1 MAMAVGESEKNRK
14 LSEAEQRRL
23 RGFERLCE
31 SMTAQGYR
39 CTELTVSVVR
49 ANIVS
54 MLIAIP
60 VTVLGMGL
68 FMLVNLNKDWVLGG
82 NLASIA
88 ILLVLVVV
96 HEGIHGLTW
105 SIFAPNHLSDIEF
118 GFMKEYLTPYC
129 TCKTPLAKWPYV
141 AGALAPLVLL
151 GIIPTVVAIA
161 TSSFTLLVTGLIMIL
176 AAGGDVMIVWMILR
190 HRTTGSELLVLDHP
204 TQAGCAVFER

>member
-1 MAMAVGESEKNRK
+1 MAVGESEKNRK

-39 CTELTVSVVR
+39 CTELTVGVVR

-68 FMLVNLNKDWVLGG
+68 FMLVNLDKDWVLSG

-129 TCKTPLAKWPYV
+129 TCKAPLAKWPYV
-141 AGALAPLVLL
+141 VGGLAPLVVL

-161 TSSFTLLVTGLIMIL
+161 TGSFSLLVTGLIMIL
-176 AAGGDVMIVWMILR
+176 AAGGDMMIAWMILR

-204 TQAGCAVFER
+204 TQAGSVVFER

>member
-1 MAMAVGESEKNRK
+1 MAVGESEKNRK

-23 RGFERLCE
+23 RGFEQLQQG
-31 SMTAQGYR
+31 MAAQGYR
-39 CTELTVSVVR
+39 CNELTVSIVR

-54 MLIAIP
+54 MLAAIP
-60 VTVLGMGL
+60 VMVLGLGL
-68 FMLVNLNKDWVLGG
+68 FMVVNLNRDWGFDDGG
-82 NLASIA
+82 WIVQ
-88 ILLVLVVV
+88 IIELLVLVVV

-129 TCKTPLAKWPYV
+129 TCKTPLAKWPYI

-190 HRTTGSELLVLDHP
+190 HRATGSDLLVLDHP
-204 TQAGCAVFER
+204 TQAGCVVFER

>member
-1 MAMAVGESEKNRK
+1 MAVGESEKNRK

-23 RGFERLCE
+23 QGFERLCE

-141 AGALAPLVLL
+141 VGGLAPLVVL
-151 GIIPTVVAIA
+151 GIIPTAVAIA
-161 TSSFTLLVTGLIMIL
+161 TGSFSLLVIGLIMIL
-176 AAGGDVMIVWMILR
+176 AAGGDMMIAWMILR
-190 HRTTGSELLVLDHP
+190 HRATGSELLVLDHP
-204 TQAGCAVFER
+204 TQAGSVVFER